1 MYLKDNK
8 MKSII
13 FICLGN
19 ICRSSL
25 AEGIAKKQAK
35 DRELKLRIESAGLS
49 RYHNGEA
56 PCDKSQLLASQ
67 YGIDISQQRSQ
78 HVSEFDLDTF
88 DLVVAMDESNF
99 MELKSLGV
107 INLVKLGDYGF
118 DGEDVAD
125 IYYYP
130 KQAEYVY
137 DMLDTSIKKILL
149 VYES

>member
-1 MYLKDNK
+1 

-25 AEGIAKKQAK
+25 AEGIMRKQAK
-35 DRELKLRIESAGLS
+35 GSDLKLRIESAGLS
-49 RYHNGEA
+49 HYHNGEA
-56 PCDKSQLLASQ
+56 PCMISQQLANKHN
-67 YGIDISQQRSQ
+67 IDISQQRSQ
-78 HVSEFDLDTF
+78 HISEFDLDTF
-88 DLVVAMDESNF
+88 DLIVAMDKSNF
-99 MELKSLGV
+99 MELKELGV

-130 KQAEYVY
+130 KEAEYVY
-137 DMLDTSIKKILL
+137 NMLESSIKEILI
-149 VYES
+149 VFKG